1 MYIPP
6 PLETAAQAV
15 TMGKNTRQI
24 SQDHAI
30 WLLNIEKALGIDI
43 ELGLQKLI
51 LDRPFILWFFNK

>member
-1 MYIPP
+1 
-6 PLETAAQAV
+6 
-15 TMGKNTRQI
+15 MGKNTRQI

>member
-1 MYIPP
+1 
-6 PLETAAQAV
+6 
-15 TMGKNTRQI
+15 MGKNTREI